1 MKWSLRE
8 PKYGDMIRVKVR
20 DIYHYGIYASDDEII
35 EFGPPPVSV
44 IRKDDEIEV
53 CVTDGEGF
61 LAGGFMECADFSL
74 KERFDRK
81 KPDETV
87 AIARSRI
94 GEKGYNILHN
104 NCEHFAN
111 ECVFGKKESSQ
122 EDTVRSFFRNMPV
135 IDVYVAPT
143 PYRTSTGEIKPAKR
157 AVQIEEVSNPKV
169 RENMIS
175 DWNLLT
181 YGIDRSLGFNMDKV
195 APVRDENGI
204 WVSDKCFFSLSH
216 DEGAVAVA
224 VSKDK
229 CGVDIEP
236 LERHISSS
244 IEKRI
249 LTDKEKE
256 EYDLLAEDKKED
268 YLKRVWTRKESIFKS
283 TYSKSFRPEE
293 TESSADTCVTNK
305 VEISGVLYIIS
316 VNTTTPKKIRYYFP
330 ADGKIVKE

>member
-20 DIYHYGIYASDDEII
+20 DIYHYGIYVSDDEII
-35 EFGPPPVSV
+35 EFGPPPVSI

-61 LAGGFMECADFSL
+61 LAGGFMECADLSI

-87 AIARSRI
+87 AMARSRI

-111 ECVFGKKESSQ
+111 ECMFGKKESSQ
-122 EDTVRSFFRNMPV
+122 EDTVRSFFRNMPL

-143 PYRTSTGEIKPAKR
+143 PYRTMTGDIKPSQR
-157 AVQIEEVSNPKV
+157 AVQIEGVSNPQV

-181 YGIDRSLGFNMDKV
+181 YGIDRSLGLTMDKA
-195 APVRDENGI
+195 APKRDENGI
-204 WVSDKCFFSLSH
+204 WVSDKCYFSLSH
-216 DEGAVAVA
+216 AEGAVAVA

-229 CGVDIEP
+229 CGIVIEP
-236 LERHISSS
+236 VGRTVNPAIER
-244 IEKRI
+244 KI
-249 LTDKEKE
+249 LTAKEKD
-256 EYDLLAEDKKED
+256 EYDKLADDAKED
-268 YLKRVWTRKESIFKS
+268 YLKKIWTRTESIFKS
-283 TYSKSFRPEE
+283 TYSKSFRPDE
-293 TESSADTCVTNK
+293 TDSSADTCVTGK
-305 VEISGVLYIIS
+305 VEVGGVEYFVS
-316 VNTTTPKKIRYYFP
+316 VNTTTPKKIRYYVP
-330 ADGKIVKE
+330 DQGKKSEG